1 MKETNEIRAKWV
13 TVRLNEMEKTRLDK
27 LYKKTTC
34 NSLGE
39 YIRSVLLKEPVII
52 RFRNQSAD
60 DFLEEILLLR
70 KELNA
75 IGNNFNQLVHKLYT
89 LDSIPEIKVWA
100 IVNESGKKIFLKK
113 VVEISEKLSKI
124 YETLTQE
131 SPKKSNTLM

>member
-1 MKETNEIRAKWV
+1 MKETKEIRAKWV
-13 TVRLNEMEKTRLDK
+13 TVRLNETERTRLDK

-39 YIRSVLLKEPVII
+39 YIRSVLIKEPVIV

-89 LDSIPEIKVWA
+89 LDSLPEIKTWA
-100 IVNESGKKIFLKK
+100 ILNESGKKIFMKK
-113 VVEISEKLSKI
+113 VAEISEKMSAI
-124 YETLTQE
+124 YEKLAQE
-131 SPKKSNTLM
+131 SPAKSTR

>member
-1 MKETNEIRAKWV
+1 MRESKEIRGKWV
-13 TVRLNEMEKTRLDK
+13 TVRLNETEKTRLDK

-39 YIRSVLLKEPVII
+39 YIRSVLLKEPVIV
-52 RFRNQSAD
+52 RFRNQSTD

-89 LDSIPEIKVWA
+89 LDSIPEIKTWA
-100 IVNESGKKIFLKK
+100 ILNESSKKRFMKK
-113 VVEISEKLSKI
+113 VAEIGEKMSKI
-124 YETLTQE
+124 YEKLAQE
-131 SPKKSNTLM
+131 SPTKTAC

>member
-1 MKETNEIRAKWV
+1 
-13 TVRLNEMEKTRLDK
+13 MEKTRLDK

-89 LDSIPEIKVWA
+89 LDSIPDIKAWATLNEASKKNFMNKVAEIGEKV
-100 IVNESGKKIFLKK
+100 S
-113 VVEISEKLSKI
+113 EIYEKLAQKCPAKGTNI
-124 YETLTQE
+124 A
-131 SPKKSNTLM
+131 